1 MLNRQLLIFDGDS
14 LLKLLTAYYDGDV
27 PLDAK
32 LLTVGTSQFL
42 QRWVGLMVE
51 SEQWPDGEELD
62 NGKNG
67 MHPLQLRYEGKRNM
81 SWSKKDGDDIKWGI
95 EGQDFEVPR

>member
-1 MLNRQLLIFDGDS
+1 MNRQLLIFDGDS

-51 SEQWPDGEELD
+51 SE
-62 NGKNG
+62 
-67 MHPLQLRYEGKRNM
+67 
-81 SWSKKDGDDIKWGI
+81 
-95 EGQDFEVPR
+95 

>member
-1 MLNRQLLIFDGDS
+1 MNRQLLIFDGDS
-14 LLKLLTAYYDGDV
+14 LLRLLTSYYDGEV

-51 SEQWPDGEELD
+51 SAQWGDGD
-62 NGKNG
+62 DIGDGKSG

-95 EGQDFEVPR
+95 ECEDFEVPR